1 MEDYELQIEHVFA
14 IAQTMQEYPE
24 DNREDIRNIL
34 KYNMKILIS
43 LRDELNKK
51 EPYAQTPIIK
61 NLRKK

>member
-34 KYNMKILIS
+34 KYNMKILIT

-61 NLRKK
+61 TLQKK

>member
-1 MEDYELQIEHVFA
+1 MEDYELQMEHIFA

-24 DNREDIRNIL
+24 HEREDIRNIL
-34 KYNMKILIS
+34 KYNMKILLS

>member
-1 MEDYELQIEHVFA
+1 MEDYELQMEHIFA

-61 NLRKK
+61 TLRKK

>member
-51 EPYAQTPIIK
+51 EPYAQTPVIK
-61 NLRKK
+61 TLRKK